1 MLELGLILEILEIRG
16 SAIAG
21 FALSLLVL
29 VLVTVLVLV
38 LELRGSAI
46 GEPSPSGE
54 PGPEGPFYN
63 HNSI

>member
-1 MLELGLILEILEIRG
+1 MLESGIVLEILEIRG

-21 FALSLLVL
+21 GFALSL
-29 VLVTVLVLV
+29 LVLV

-54 PGPEGPFYN
+54 PRPEAP
-63 HNSI
+63 SITVLAIRID